1 MILNVYKPKGISSF
15 QCVSEVRRRTK
26 AKKAGH
32 AGTLDPN
39 AEGVL
44 PVMLDK
50 STRVNEFFMDF
61 DKGYECEILFGK
73 ETDTCDIW
81 GETIREEEYSHI
93 TREALL
99 EILKNF
105 HGRQKQIPPAYSA
118 IKVDGVPMYKLARKG
133 KAVEPKARDIEIYS
147 IELLSFDGNTARI
160 HVSCSKGTYIRS
172 LCRDIGVALNSA
184 ACMYSLVRTHYGM
197 FDCKD
202 AVMLEDIDENYME
215 YAYPVDLVLQHF
227 PSVEIND
234 KQKTDYIN
242 GRSVLINEVFEE
254 EGIRVY
260 HKGELLALARNEKTK
275 DGKTVLK
282 PWKYFG
288 E

>member
-15 QCVSEVRRRTK
+15 QCVNEVRRRTK

-50 STRVNEFFMDF
+50 ATRVNEFFMDF

-81 GETIREEEYSHI
+81 GMVV
-93 TREALL
+93 REAGFSHVTRNAL
-99 EILKNF
+99 EEVIKSF
-105 HGRQKQIPPAYSA
+105 IGSQKQIPPAYSA

-133 KAVEPKARDIEIYS
+133 KKVEPKERDIEIYS
-147 IELLSFDGNTARI
+147 IDVLDFENSIARI

-184 ACMYSLVRTHYGM
+184 ACMYSLIRTHYGI

-202 AVMLEDIDENYME
+202 SVRLEDIDENYME
-215 YAYPVDLVLQHF
+215 YAYPVECVLDEY
-227 PSVEIND
+227 PSVEIDDRQKND
-234 KQKTDYIN
+234 YLN
-242 GRSVLINEVFEE
+242 GRRVVIDKVFEKE
-254 EGIRVY
+254 AIRVY
-260 HKGELLALARNEKTK
+260 YNGELLALARNENAH

>member
-50 STRVNEFFMDF
+50 STRVNEFFLDF

-147 IELLSFDGNTARI
+147 IDILAFERNIARI
-160 HVSCSKGTYIRS
+160 HVNCSKGTYIRS

-184 ACMYSLVRTHYGM
+184 ACMYSLIRTHYGM
-197 FDCKD
+197 FDYKD
-202 AVMLEDIDENYME
+202 AVRLENINENYME
-215 YAYPVDLVLQHF
+215 YAHPVDLVLKHF
-227 PSVEIND
+227 PSVKIND
-234 KQKTDYIN
+234 KQKVDYLN
-242 GRSVLINEVFEE
+242 GRSVLINGIFEE

-275 DGKTVLK
+275 DGNTVLK